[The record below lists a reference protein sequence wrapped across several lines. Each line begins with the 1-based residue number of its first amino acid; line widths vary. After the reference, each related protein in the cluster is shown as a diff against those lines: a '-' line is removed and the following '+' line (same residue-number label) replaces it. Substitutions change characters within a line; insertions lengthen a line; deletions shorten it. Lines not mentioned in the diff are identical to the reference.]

1 MFAGRGLE
9 DRLAG
14 LVDDVS
20 GDCDFLY
27 FLVRRYLIHDVGHD
41 ALYNR
46 PETSCSGVALNG
58 ELRDRPDRAVV
69 ELKVSAVHSDELLV
83 LLDERVLRFGENP
96 DESRFIEAVERDDDR
111 KTTYE
116 LRNETV
122 LDDIMRGDVL
132 EETLLQLLF
141 LRLYLACEPDDLA
154 ALSLRHLAE
163 ERSRLC
169 PQGY

>member
-14 LVDDVS
+14 LVDNVG

-27 FLVRRYLIHDVGHD
+27 FFVRRYLIHDVGHD

-83 LLDERVLRFGENP
+83 LLDEIQKGTATIRLDEEGGIAIEDAREKKDGNKENNKGSDVQIP
-96 DESRFIEAVERDDDR
+96 ER
-111 KTTYE
+111 E
-116 LRNETV
+116 
-122 LDDIMRGDVL
+122 GL
-132 EETLLQLLF
+132 EHEK
-141 LRLYLACEPDDLA
+141 
-154 ALSLRHLAE
+154 
-163 ERSRLC
+163 
-169 PQGY
+169 